1 MVLAIFCVVVA
12 VGAAEIGAEA
22 AAGTALLG
30 GSIVQLQAVPFST
43 SAMAAGGLDGVGRR
57 T

>member
-1 MVLAIFCVVVA
+1 MAIFCVVVA

-30 GSIVQLQAVPFST
+30 GSIVELQAVPFST